1 MDFFNTWQKCENDLS
16 KSVIEIE
23 AIKNELQALQE
34 ANVLDVSDIGKL
46 TDRSSTLLN
55 ESMEVSEKLGIL
67 KRKLV

>member
-16 KSVIEIE
+16 KIVIEIE

-34 ANVLDVSDIGKL
+34 ANVLDGSDIGKL

-55 ESMEVSEKLGIL
+55 ESMEVSEKLGTL